1 MLQAV
6 CLKKFR
12 NKNNQIIGYRIQDK
26 NGNTVDVKPEQLKQ
40 AIKNKQISVL
50 NLTLTSDNKLIDTK
64 ISNKT
69 AQVSASNTIV
79 PFIDTKKLIMELRN
93 HLKYNGWDDKVKLV
107 SDDSNKL
114 YSHYEDTSY
123 KYHKYGWDFGNFPIL
138 NSMIDRGKLICLFE
152 IDISNDYKDNQTEL
166 AFFYD
171 VNNRATVFSVF
182 SMEEGC
188 TILDGDEKLCIA
200 FGEGNHSESL
210 AIKKIVDICVE
221 FLVFK
226 ADSVIINWHNYI
238 KGVLPEYHRK
248 F

>member
-1 MLQAV
+1 MIQAI

-26 NGNTVDVKPEQLKQ
+26 NGNTLDVKSEYLKQ
-40 AIKNKQISVL
+40 AIKNKQINVI

-69 AQVSASNTIV
+69 AQASASNTIV

-107 SDDSNKL
+107 RDDSTKA
-114 YSHYEDTSY
+114 YSHYEATSY

-152 IDISNDYKDNQTEL
+152 IDISNDYKENEEEL

-171 VNNRATVFSVF
+171 VNNRAKSFQLNAQQKD
-182 SMEEGC
+182 
-188 TILDGDEKLCIA
+188 INK
-200 FGEGNHSESL
+200 NKN
-210 AIKKIVDICVE
+210 KKRCC
-221 FLVFK
+221 
-226 ADSVIINWHNYI
+226 
-238 KGVLPEYHRK
+238 
-248 F
+248 